1 MENYPTEQCIKTR
14 SSVLSQNTLQN
25 YIENITI
32 NITMT
37 NKENN
42 EIYFNIELNELN
54 TFVHHALHRVAE
66 WKSVARHAEWDSV

>member
-66 WKSVARHAEWDSV
+66 